1 MPSGRSFARPR
12 QPRMT
17 TLLLFAIVGLVLVNG
32 FFVAAEFA
40 LVSARRGQ
48 LRGDSLAAR
57 LARRQQ
63 EKLDEYLSA
72 AQLGITIASLA
83 LGAIGEPTLAHLIE
97 PVLHSVA
104 LAHVAGVLGS
114 ILALLV
120 MTVLHITA
128 GEQAPKSFAIG
139 SAVKVAKFCAIPLEA
154 FHRTLRPLMVVLNN
168 GSNALVRLFGGTPA
182 SSHAQQASLEELRQ
196 LIGGLT
202 EEGELDQ
209 ADAQLLQGV
218 FTLDERR
225 AGGVMTPRTRVTA
238 MREGQTVRE
247 ALVATRDAGHGRFPL
262 LDRSGEQLLGVVYG
276 RELTEALLDE
286 EGERPVE
293 SFRHELLIVPP
304 TLPLDV
310 LLARM
315 QEQRTSICAVVD
327 EYGVLDGVATV
338 EDILEEIVGEIWDED
353 DLPSGIRRLP
363 DGRIVC
369 RGDTSLLDL
378 EQYGVQIEGTRA
390 STSIGG
396 VIQDSIGRLARPDDR
411 LRLGSVRVRVLS
423 TTTGGR
429 IKRVLLAVGALV
441 TSAALYAHTEL
452 RPGQALECAL
462 MPV

>member
-1 MPSGRSFARPR
+1 
-12 QPRMT
+12 MT
-17 TLLLFAIVGLVLVNG
+17 ALLLFAIVALVLVNG

-48 LRGDSLAAR
+48 VRGGSLAAR

-63 EKLDEYLSA
+63 DKLDEYLSA
-72 AQLGITIASLA
+72 SQLGITIASLA

-97 PVLHSVA
+97 PALHSVA

-120 MTVLHITA
+120 MTALHITA

-139 SAVKVAKFCAIPLEA
+139 SAAKVATFCAIPLEV
-154 FHRTLRPLMVVLNN
+154 FHRTLRPLVVVLNDA
-168 GSNALVRLFGGTPA
+168 SNALVRLFGGTPA

-196 LIGGLT
+196 LIGGLS
-202 EEGELDQ
+202 EEGELDE

-225 AGGVMTPRTRVTA
+225 AGEVMTPRTRVTA
-238 MREGQTVRE
+238 VREGQTARE
-247 ALVATRDAGHGRFPL
+247 ALEATRDSGHSRFPL
-262 LDRSGEQLLGVVYG
+262 LDRTGEQLLGVVYG

-286 EGERPVE
+286 ESERSVE
-293 SFRHELLIVPP
+293 SFRHEPLIVPP

-310 LLARM
+310 VLGRM

-327 EYGVLDGVATV
+327 EYGLLDGIVTV
-338 EDILEEIVGEIWDED
+338 EDVLEEIVGEIWDED
-353 DLPSGIRRLP
+353 DLPSGIRRLA

-378 EQYGVQIEGTRA
+378 EQYGVHLEGTRA
-390 STSIGG
+390 SASVGG
-396 VIQDSIGRLARPDDR
+396 LIQHSLGRLARPGDR
-411 LRLGSVRVRVLS
+411 LRLGSVRARVLS
-423 TTTGGR
+423 TTAGGR
-429 IKRVLLAVGALV
+429 IKRILISVAALAASAACYAQTGFRM
-441 TSAALYAHTEL
+441 TSA
-452 RPGQALECAL
+452 LEYVL
-462 MPV
+462 ISG

>member
-1 MPSGRSFARPR
+1 
-12 QPRMT
+12 MT
-17 TLLLFAIVGLVLVNG
+17 TLFLFAIVALVLVNG

-48 LRGDSLAAR
+48 VRGDSLAAR
-57 LARRQQ
+57 LARRQRDR
-63 EKLDEYLSA
+63 LDEYLSA

-97 PVLHSVA
+97 PVLHSIA
-104 LAHVAGVLGS
+104 LAHIVGVLGS

-120 MTVLHITA
+120 MTALHITV

-139 SAVKVAKFCAIPLEA
+139 SAAKVAKFCAVPLEA
-154 FHRTLRPLMVVLNN
+154 FHRALRPLVVVLNN
-168 GSNALVRLFGGTPA
+168 ASNALVRLFGGTPA

-202 EEGELDQ
+202 EEGELDE

-225 AGGVMTPRTRVTA
+225 AGEVMSPRTRVTA
-238 MREGQTVRE
+238 VREGQTARD
-247 ALVATRDAGHGRFPL
+247 ALLATRDSGHSRFAL
-262 LDRSGEQLLGVVYG
+262 LDRTGEQLLGVVYG
-276 RELTEALLDE
+276 RELTEALLDD
-286 EGERPVE
+286 EGGRPVE
-293 SFRHELLIVPP
+293 SFRHEPLIVPP

-315 QEQRTSICAVVD
+315 QEQRISICAVVD
-327 EYGVLDGVATV
+327 EYGVLDGVVTV

-353 DLPSGIRRLP
+353 DLPSGIRRLT

-378 EQYGVQIEGTRA
+378 EPYGVHLEGTLA
-390 STSIGG
+390 SASIGG
-396 VIQDSIGRLARPDDR
+396 VIQDSLGRLARPGDR
-411 LRLGSVRVRVLS
+411 LRLGSVGARVLS
-423 TTTGGR
+423 TTGGGR

-452 RPGQALECAL
+452 WPRHALEY
-462 MPV
+462 VSTSV